1 MGHRLTSRN
10 GTVQPFA
17 VAPQIV
23 KGGRPLGALLDDL
36 QDYSAHAIGS
46 VALCQTREAGRTL
59 A

>member
-23 KGGRPLGALLDDL
+23 KGGVVH
-36 QDYSAHAIGS
+36 S
-46 VALCQTREAGRTL
+46 ALCLTICKITPRTPSVRL
-59 A
+59 RFVKQEKLDGP

>member
-23 KGGRPLGALLDDL
+23 KGGRPLGALFDDL
-36 QDYSAHAIGS
+36 QDYSAHAS
-46 VALCQTREAGRTL
+46 VRLRFVKQEKLDGP
-59 A
+59 